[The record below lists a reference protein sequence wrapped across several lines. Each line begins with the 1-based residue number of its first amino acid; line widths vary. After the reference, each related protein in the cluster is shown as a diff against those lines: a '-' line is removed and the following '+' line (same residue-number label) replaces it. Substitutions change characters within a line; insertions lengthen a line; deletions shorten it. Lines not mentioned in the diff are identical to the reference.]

1 MRKMF
6 LAMMICPVVG
16 LAQVGIGT
24 SSPNASA
31 KLQVDDP
38 NRGFLPPRVALQGTD
53 DATKSTPT
61 IASPITG
68 LLVYNTA
75 TAATGTTTAVTPGFY
90 YYDGSKWQRII
101 NQQPD
106 ATVSFNTAN
115 PNTGGPT
122 FDPPDRAASKDYIY
136 VSSVDN
142 TQWTY
147 NGSTYVTYTPPAS
160 TPWLLSS
167 GTSDAGSNK
176 TASIYRSGKVGI
188 GGNTTPNATLD
199 IRTNPTSTTDPG
211 AGFLGVGTG
220 TATAAQA
227 GAGAVRYNTG
237 SGGFLEFSNGSAWT
251 KFAAPKAVVTGRFTS
266 MTGSVLNCTE
276 LSDQSNVFAS
286 NEFTA
291 PRDGFY
297 MVTAMV
303 ASEVRSWSAQ
313 TQFTLAFSSNSSAAP
328 STFARV
334 MTSGIQTL
342 SASSINVFLSTS
354 ISGVVYLTSGQKG
367 RFELCCETFTL
378 LSSTAFQ
385 YFSINEL

>member
-1 MRKMF
+1 MRKML
-6 LAMMICPVVG
+6 LALLICPVVAS
-16 LAQVGIGT
+16 AQVGIGT

-68 LLVYNTA
+68 LLVYNIA
-75 TAATGTTTAVTPGFY
+75 SAGTGTTAVTPGLY
-90 YYDGSKWQRII
+90 YYDGSKWQRVI
-101 NQQPD
+101 NPQQD
-106 ATVSFNTAN
+106 ATVTFDGTN
-115 PNTGGPT
+115 PNSG
-122 FDPPDRAASKDYIY
+122 ASNFSGTQNSTDFIY
-136 VSSVDN
+136 VSNTDN
-142 TQWTY
+142 SQWTY
-147 NGSTYVTYTPPAS
+147 NGTTYVTYTPPAS
-160 TPWLLSS
+160 TPWRLSS

-176 TASIYRSGKVGI
+176 TASIYRPGKVGI

-199 IRTNPTSTTDPG
+199 SRTSPTSTTDPG

-220 TATAAQA
+220 TASAASA
-227 GAGAVRYNTG
+227 GAGAIRYNTG
-237 SGGFLEFSNGSAWT
+237 SGGFLEFSNGSVWT

-266 MTGSVLNCTE
+266 MTGAVLNCTE
-276 LSDQSNVFAS
+276 ERDPSNVFAS

-303 ASEVRSWSAQ
+303 ASEVRAWTAQ

-342 SASSINVFLSTS
+342 SASSINVLLSTS

-378 LSSTAFQ
+378 NGSSAFQ